1 MLLKLQYRPS
11 RWLRLVEAMAIT
23 HFIEG
28 VHSSLINEFPF
39 TRVGP
44 FERYLK
50 WQRAN
55 NPQAIAQDEDLQRA
69 LIRLDAKES
78 RHPSGS
84 RSRRPTREGDEDDT
98 EGSVKRLRIDR
109 DANQ

>member
-1 MLLKLQYRPS
+1 
-11 RWLRLVEAMAIT
+11 MAIT

-28 VHSSLINEFPF
+28 VHSSLINEFPY

-50 WQRAN
+50 WQRTN
-55 NPQAIAQDEDLQRA
+55 NPHFVAQDEDLQRA
-69 LIRLDAKES
+69 LLVLQAKES
-78 RHPSGS
+78 RQPSGS
-84 RSRRPTREGDEDDT
+84 RSRSQMREGEEDDT
-98 EGSVKRLRIDR
+98 EGSSIKRLRIGR

>member
-1 MLLKLQYRPS
+1 MLLKLQFRPA

-28 VHSSLINEFPF
+28 AHPSLINEFPF

-44 FERYLK
+44 FERFLK

-55 NPQAIAQDEDLQRA
+55 NPHLVAQDDDLQKA
-69 LIRLDAKES
+69 LLRLQAKEC
-78 RHPSGS
+78 RQPS
-84 RSRRPTREGDEDDT
+84 RSRSRDNPREEEDDT
-98 EGSVKRLRIDR
+98 EGSSIKRLRIGR